1 MDHLYRMMDTGWI
14 YLKNNFAFCTHE
26 IIFFIN
32 SLFSFCSIF
41 ISKHTD
47 KIDRF
52 HVTVSLWNR
61 IPKRKWVQ
69 LLLATKNKKKNK
81 KESNYLSSPYLLSLF
96 TSLYQL
102 IVRYSLECRNKFSAC
117 STVVFYRSF
126 LNFTFHIS
134 SFRLIYQY
142 YSNSLFLIQN
152 GLYDVSYFLIMS
164 SHGSISL
171 LISPA

>member
-1 MDHLYRMMDTGWI
+1 M
-14 YLKNNFAFCTHE
+14 
-26 IIFFIN
+26 
-32 SLFSFCSIF
+32 FSFCSIF

-61 IPKRKWVQ
+61 ITKRKWLK
-69 LLLATKNKKKNK
+69 LLLATKNKKKKNPI
-81 KESNYLSSPYLLSLF
+81 YLSSPCLLSLF

-117 STVVFYRSF
+117 STVVFYPST

-134 SFRLIYQY
+134 YSRLIYQY
-142 YSNSLFLIQN
+142 YSILCFSFKN

-164 SHGSISL
+164 SHGFICL
-171 LISPA
+171 RNSPA